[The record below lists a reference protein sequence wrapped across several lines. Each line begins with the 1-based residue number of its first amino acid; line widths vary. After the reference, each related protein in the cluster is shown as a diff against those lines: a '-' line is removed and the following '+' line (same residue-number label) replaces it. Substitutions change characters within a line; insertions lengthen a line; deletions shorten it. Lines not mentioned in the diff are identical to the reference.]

1 MGRVLLSTGEYAT
14 TPYCFDNLGI
24 RVCSAEE
31 LCYVLK
37 ENAFLLDVE
46 IMNKRLVRWIDEVL
60 GLPDLAGQLYPLINR
75 KVSVGIFVAAILR
88 YVGFYEEETIVRIE
102 EIYKTGADLNIY
114 EKLKNRTDHMVA
126 EGRYATAITEYD
138 SLLEQLPEE
147 EKQLRAAMLHN
158 KGVALCGMF
167 YFNEAAQA
175 FGESFEIV
183 PDTEVLTAYLAAKR
197 MSMNEGEYV
206 AFVAG
211 VPDYYAETLEVE
223 SRVENLRRE
232 WEESPAKKQLA
243 QRLTLKEEGD
253 MAAYFEETDKWVRGL
268 KNSYRETILN

>member
-75 KVSVGIFVAAILR
+75 KVSVGIFVATILR

-126 EGRYATAITEYD
+126 AGRYATAITEYD

-167 YFNEAAQA
+167 YFTEAAQA

-183 PDTEVLTAYLAAKR
+183 PDT
-197 MSMNEGEYV
+197 
-206 AFVAG
+206 
-211 VPDYYAETLEVE
+211 D
-223 SRVENLRRE
+223 
-232 WEESPAKKQLA
+232 
-243 QRLTLKEEGD
+243 
-253 MAAYFEETDKWVRGL
+253 
-268 KNSYRETILN
+268 